1 MKVVLLAGGFGSR
14 LSEMT
19 ENIPKPMI
27 KIGSRPIIDHIIK
40 IYLHYG
46 YNEFIIALGY
56 KANIIK
62 EFFLNYQALNSD
74 FTIDLSSGEIKIIN
88 SKNFSCKVTLVDT
101 GIDTLTGT
109 RLKKL
114 QSYIGQETFML
125 TYGDGLSDINI
136 DELLAFHRSHGKLI
150 TLSAVRPRARFGELY
165 LKNSQVIS
173 FNEKPELNNGWI
185 NGGFFV
191 IEPNFFDYIAN
202 NCNIMLER
210 QPLELAAKA
219 GELMAYKHEGFWQ
232 CMDTKRDYD
241 YLESLCQ
248 QNPPWI
254 K

>member
-62 EFFLNYQALNSD
+62 EFFLNYQTLNSD

-150 TLSAVRPRARFGELY
+150 TLSAVRPRARFGELD
-165 LKNSQVIS
+165 LNNSQVIN

-191 IEPNFFDYIAN
+191 IEPNFFDYIEN
-202 NCNIMLER
+202 NNNIMLER